1 MLMSISPFLYKIYQ
15 FKKFLTNKH
24 NLNTISIYNNV
35 HKVRNERGLTNMDNE
50 YKLGQENEENQESK
64 EKQETT
70 NGEVN
75 FILQETSEEKVTES
89 TQSNPAGQGT
99 PIENAQA
106 EEKKTA
112 SGHLKEESHIGEIYQ
127 MGGNTPQGNNVPP
140 TQKRPKKKKGNK
152 GFVKVAACVGFAV
165 LFGIVASGT
174 YQASNYIAD
183 RLLGKHRTTSGETT
197 QVNTTKVNGSTKTVT
212 SDVTAIVKEA
222 MPSVVSITNMSVQE
236 VQSFFG
242 GTQMQKSQSSGS
254 GIIIGKNDK
263 ELLIVTN
270 NHVIENSTSLTVSF
284 IDNESV
290 EGIVKGTD
298 ASRDVAVV
306 AVPLNKIKN
315 DTLEEISIATVGDS
329 SKLNVGEPAIAI
341 GNALGYGQS
350 VTTGIISAT
359 NRELEGFK
367 GKLIQTDAAINPG
380 NSGGAL
386 LNANGEVIGI
396 NTVKINAEAVEGIGY
411 AIPLSDIKGLL
422 ENLMNKETRT
432 KVSEAQRGYLG
443 IAGLDVTEESAK
455 MYNMTKGVFVSEVTK
470 GGGAE
475 KAGVI
480 PGSIITGFEGIGVD
494 TMQALQEQLQYYRV
508 GEKVKLTL
516 QVPADKGTYKEET
529 VEITLGKRQ

>member
-1 MLMSISPFLYKIYQ
+1 
-15 FKKFLTNKH
+15 
-24 NLNTISIYNNV
+24 
-35 HKVRNERGLTNMDNE
+35 MDNE
-50 YKLGQENEENQESK
+50 YKLGQGNEENNLNQGE
-64 EKQETT
+64 QETT
-70 NGEVN
+70 NSEVN
-75 FILQETSEEKVTES
+75 FVLQESPEEKEQKVV
-89 TQSNPAGQGT
+89 QSVEQVQET
-99 PIENAQA
+99 PIENAQPEENKT
-106 EEKKTA
+106 EEKRA
-112 SGHLKEESHIGEIYQ
+112 ESEHLKEESHIGENYQ
-127 MGGNTPQGNNVPP
+127 MGGNVPPTNNVPP
-140 TQKRPKKKKGNK
+140 VQPKPKKKKGNK
-152 GFVKVAACVGFAV
+152 GWMKVAVCVGMAV
-165 LFGIVASGT
+165 LFGVVASGT
-174 YQASNYIAD
+174 YQASNYVAD
-183 RLLGKHRTTSGETT
+183 RLLGRHRATSNETT
-197 QVNTTKVNGSTKTVT
+197 QVNTTKVNGTTKTVT
-212 SDVTAIVKEA
+212 SDVTEIVEKA

-242 GTQMQKSQSSGS
+242 GTQMQESQSSGS
-254 GIIIGKNDK
+254 GIIIGKNDA

-290 EGIVKGTD
+290 EGVVKGTD

-306 AVPLNKIKN
+306 AVPLNKIKS
-315 DTLEEISIATVGDS
+315 DTLEKISIATVGDS

-350 VTTGIISAT
+350 VTTGIVSAT
-359 NRELEGFK
+359 ERELEGFK

-411 AIPLSDIKGLL
+411 AIPLSDIKDLL

-443 IAGLDVTEESAK
+443 IAGFDVTEESAK
-455 MYNMTKGVFVSEVTK
+455 MYNMTKGVYVSEVVK

-475 KAGVI
+475 EAGVI
-480 PGSIITGFEGIGVD
+480 QGSIITGFEGVGVD
-494 TMQALQEQLQYYRV
+494 TMQALQEQLQYYRA
-508 GEKVKLTL
+508 GEKVKVTM

-529 VEITLGKRQ
+529 VEIKLGKRQ

>member
-1 MLMSISPFLYKIYQ
+1 
-15 FKKFLTNKH
+15 
-24 NLNTISIYNNV
+24 
-35 HKVRNERGLTNMDNE
+35 MDNE
-50 YKLGQENEENQESK
+50 YKLGQGNEENKENQEAVH
-64 EKQETT
+64 
-70 NGEVN
+70 GEVN
-75 FILQETSEEKVTES
+75 FVLQETPEEKEQEAVQQTEPVQEMP
-89 TQSNPAGQGT
+89 TA
-99 PIENAQA
+99 NAPT
-106 EEKKTA
+106 EEKKPE
-112 SGHLKEESHIGEIYQ
+112 SEHLKEESHIGENYQ
-127 MGGNTPQGNNVPP
+127 MGGNEPPRNNVPP
-140 TQKRPKKKKGNK
+140 VQPKPKKKNGNK
-152 GFVKVAACVGFAV
+152 GWMKVAVCVGLAV
-165 LFGIVASGT
+165 LFGVVASGT

-183 RLLGKHRTTSGETT
+183 KLLGRHRTVSNETT

-212 SDVTAIVKEA
+212 SDVTEIVEEA

-242 GTQMQKSQSSGS
+242 GTQMQESQSSGS
-254 GIIIGKNDK
+254 GIIIGKNDA
-263 ELLIVTN
+263 ELLVVTN

-290 EGIVKGTD
+290 EGVVKGTD

-306 AVPLNKIKN
+306 AVPLNKIKS
-315 DTLEEISIATVGDS
+315 DTLEKISIATVGDS

-350 VTTGIISAT
+350 VTTGIVSAT
-359 NRELEGFK
+359 ERELEGFK

-411 AIPLSDIKGLL
+411 AIPLSDIKDLL

-443 IAGLDVTEESAK
+443 ITGFDVTEESAK
-455 MYNMTKGVFVSEVTK
+455 MYNMTKGVYVSEVVK
-470 GGGAE
+470 GGGADE
-475 KAGVI
+475 AGVI
-480 PGSIITGFEGIGVD
+480 QGSIITGFEGVGVD
-494 TMQALQEQLQYYRV
+494 TMQALQEQLQYYRA
-508 GEKVKLTL
+508 GEKVKVTL

-529 VEITLGKRQ
+529 VEIRLGKRQ

>member
-1 MLMSISPFLYKIYQ
+1 
-15 FKKFLTNKH
+15 
-24 NLNTISIYNNV
+24 
-35 HKVRNERGLTNMDNE
+35 MDNE
-50 YKLGQENEENQESK
+50 YKLGQGNEENKENQEMP
-64 EKQETT
+64 

-75 FILQETSEEKVTES
+75 FVLQEMPKEKEQEVVQTTEPMQEVSSENVQTEEKTES
-89 TQSNPAGQGT
+89 
-99 PIENAQA
+99 E
-106 EEKKTA
+106 
-112 SGHLKEESHIGEIYQ
+112 HLKEESHIGETYQ
-127 MGGNTPQGNNVPP
+127 MGGNIPPRNNMPP
-140 TQKRPKKKKGNK
+140 VQPKPKKKKGGK
-152 GFVKVAACVGFAV
+152 GWMKVAACVGLAV

-183 RLLGKHRTTSGETT
+183 RLFGRYQTTSKETT

-212 SDVTAIVKEA
+212 SDVTEIVKEA

-242 GTQMQKSQSSGS
+242 GTQLQESQSSGS
-254 GIIIGKNDK
+254 GIIIGKNNT

-270 NHVIENSTSLTVSF
+270 NHVVENSTSLTVSF

-290 EGIVKGTD
+290 EGVVKGTD

-306 AVPLNKIKN
+306 AVPLNRIKSN
-315 DTLEEISIATVGDS
+315 TLEKISIAAIGDS

-350 VTTGIISAT
+350 VTTGIVSAT
-359 NRELEGFK
+359 ERELEGFK

-411 AIPLSDIKGLL
+411 AIPLSDIKDLL

-443 IAGLDVTEESAK
+443 ITGLDVTEESAK
-455 MYNMTKGVFVSEVTK
+455 MYNMKKGVFVSEVVK
-470 GGGAE
+470 RGGAD
-475 KAGVI
+475 KAGI
-480 PGSIITGFEGIGVD
+480 IKGSIITGFEGVGID
-494 TMQALQEQLQYYRV
+494 TMQDLQEQLQYYKV
-508 GEKVKLTL
+508 GERVKVTL
-516 QVPADKGTYKEET
+516 QVPADKGTYEEET
-529 VEITLGKRQ
+529 VEITLGRRQ